1 MTEQRQEQESI
12 WWERL
17 LLLYKAVWIVVA
29 LGKAVPWL
37 DWQISPYIR
46 ILLIPGALLILWDLL
61 RFRRLWK
68 WSLAGLA
75 VFGILYGVTLLSVGG
90 EGFSDGLKSLL
101 YMALAVYLFAGY
113 DRNRPPERVRWDMIL
128 LGRTFL
134 AVTLVYSVLCLLTF
148 FFGWNIMYGENGQ
161 VGYLGVWEG
170 RLWGLYNANTGG
182 ALNAVSML
190 MLLFLLRG
198 DPKGWKIFDGV
209 SLFLHF
215 LCLMLSG
222 SRTSW
227 YAFLIV
233 LGVGFFRFFWET
245 LPERFRGGLLRR
257 FCLTAALLAVCFL
270 LGRGLQAGVSP
281 LAGSLAGMLPTVS
294 GAGLET
300 ETETAEGTEAGM
312 AGAGEGAPEP
322 DTWAETGAEAE
333 ETAEPPVDR
342 GGGLL
347 TGRPILW
354 RAGWDTFRESP
365 LLGVSHEEL
374 IQRAESHLSDP
385 SWTPDL
391 QAGGLHNGYLT
402 VLVSSGIL
410 GAAALLWWLVG
421 FLGRTVRG
429 LGFRNRR
436 STPAY
441 AFCLLFLGLMG
452 IMELFESRIFYQVNI
467 FMVLFW
473 MVCGYAEYWAERR
486 EED

>member
-1 MTEQRQEQESI
+1 MAEQRQAQESI

-17 LLLYKAVWIVVA
+17 LLLYKALWIVVA
-29 LGKAVPWL
+29 LEKAVPWL

-46 ILLIPGALLILWDLL
+46 IMLIPGALLILWDLL
-61 RFRRLWK
+61 WFRRLWK
-68 WSLAGLA
+68 RFLAGLA

-90 EGFSDGLKSLL
+90 EGFSDGFKSLL

-113 DRNRPPERVRWDMIL
+113 DRNRPPERVRREMIL

-182 ALNAVSML
+182 ALNVVSML

-198 DPKGWKIFDGV
+198 DPRRWKIFDGI
-209 SLFLHF
+209 SLSLHF

-227 YAFLIV
+227 YAFLII
-233 LGVGFFRFFWET
+233 LGAGFFLFFWKD
-245 LPERFRGGLLRR
+245 LPERFRGGVPQRL
-257 FCLTAALLAVCFL
+257 CLTAALLAACFL

-281 LAGSLAGMLPTVS
+281 LAGSLAGLLPASSETAAE
-294 GAGLET
+294 AGLET
-300 ETETAEGTEAGM
+300 ETETVEGT
-312 AGAGEGAPEP
+312 
-322 DTWAETGAEAE
+322 EAE
-333 ETAEPPVDR
+333 ETAVDR
-342 GGGLL
+342 GGGVL

-365 LLGVSHEEL
+365 LLGVGHEEL
-374 IQRAESHLSDP
+374 IQRAQAHLSDP
-385 SWTPDL
+385 GWTPDL

-402 VLVSSGIL
+402 VLVSSGVL
-410 GAAALLWWLVG
+410 GAAALLWWLAG
-421 FLGRTVRG
+421 FLGRMVRG
-429 LGFRNRR
+429 LGSRR
-436 STPAY
+436 LRGIPAF

-473 MVCGYAEYWAERR
+473 MVCGYAEYWAEQRTKG
-486 EED
+486 